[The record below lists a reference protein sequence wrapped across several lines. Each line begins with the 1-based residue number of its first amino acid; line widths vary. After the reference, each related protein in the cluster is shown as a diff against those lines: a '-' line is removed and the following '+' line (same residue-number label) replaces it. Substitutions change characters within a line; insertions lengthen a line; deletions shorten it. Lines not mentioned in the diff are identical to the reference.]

1 MAASTHLPDL
11 RSEYPPHAPGKSP
24 AERSTL
30 IGLLPGIALL
40 FVVGYAG
47 KFVEHFLNTWTKA
60 HHITFPNIE
69 YVLWAILFGIVIAN
83 TVGVARIFR
92 PGVATYDFWLKT
104 GIILLGARFILGDVL
119 KLGGISLILVFIA
132 FAFSLTFMTWLGRT
146 FKLSPQLTTLLAVG
160 SSVCGVSAIIAT
172 QGAIDADEE
181 DSSTAIAAILAL
193 GALSLFTFPA
203 IGHLL
208 HMSDHAYGIW
218 AGLAVDNTAE
228 ATAAGALYSDAA
240 GKYAV
245 LAKTCRNAL
254 IGFVVLAYAIQWA
267 RKGLASRAVT
277 KQLDNKAVFLWQKFP
292 KFVLG
297 FLVIS
302 LLATLGAS
310 SNPTVAALGFT
321 KPQLLAL
328 GNLSRWAFLL
338 TFAGV
343 GLRTNLKDLFKQG
356 ARPFL
361 VGALGEVAIAA
372 VTLLLVVTANRF
384 YRL

>member
-1 MAASTHLPDL
+1 MAASTNLPDL
-11 RSEYPPHAPGKSP
+11 RTEYPPHSPGRSP
-24 AERSTL
+24 AERSTFL
-30 IGLLPGIALL
+30 GLVPGIALL

-83 TVGVARIFR
+83 TIGVPRIFR

-104 GIILLGARFILGDVL
+104 GIILLGARFVLGDVL
-119 KLGGISLILVFIA
+119 KLGGISLFLVFIA
-132 FAFSLTFMTWLGRT
+132 ITLSILFMTWLGRA
-146 FKLSPQLTTLLAVG
+146 FQLSPALTTLLAVG
-160 SSVCGVSAIIAT
+160 SSICGVSAIIAT
-172 QGAIDADEE
+172 QGAIDADED
-181 DSSTAIAAILAL
+181 DSATAIAAILAL
-193 GALSLFTFPA
+193 GAISLFAFPL
-203 IGHLL
+203 IGHAL
-208 HMSDHAYGIW
+208 HMSDHAYGLW

-254 IGFVVLAYAIQWA
+254 IGFVVLAYAIQWS
-267 RKGLASRAVT
+267 RRGLANAAT
-277 KQLDNKAVFLWQKFP
+277 EKQLENKASFLWKKFP

-297 FLVIS
+297 FLFIS

-310 SNPTVAALGFT
+310 TNPSIAALGFN
-321 KPQLLAL
+321 KAQLLAL

-343 GLRTNLKDLFKQG
+343 GLRTDLKSLFKQG
-356 ARPFL
+356 ARPFIVSA
-361 VGALGEVAIAA
+361 VGEIVIAILTLGLILGADRIYH
-372 VTLLLVVTANRF
+372 L
-384 YRL
+384 